1 MTTTAGSPPSPPCWA
16 SLPSRTHNV
25 LLGKGARSLSAR
37 KSALGPSGRAA
48 DRGVMREGLVG
59 PAMSV
64 GTGWDAITAERYDA
78 FARRHDYYRATAADL
93 VAHLGAS
100 AGWQVADL
108 GCGTGVSTAAV
119 LERLGPTGRVYGVD
133 ASAEMLAFARRRV
146 LDPRV
151 VWVEGRAEE
160 ALAGDELPEVLD
172 AAVANS
178 VIWQMPTSVFGILR
192 QKDAPGRG
200 VRVQHR
206 SGPAR
211 GAHAADVSVV
221 GRGRRT
227 GGQGRVRLPATASA
241 PRGAVLRAR
250 SPSELAALLGEAGFA
265 IDDQWMYSVPPGTPE
280 SQRDWLAVPM
290 FNQHQLRGLPDETR
304 LEIIGRAYDRWDKDC
319 TGPAGQLYCLRAV
332 AA

>member
-1 MTTTAGSPPSPPCWA
+1 MG
-16 SLPSRTHNV
+16 
-25 LLGKGARSLSAR
+25 
-37 KSALGPSGRAA
+37 
-48 DRGVMREGLVG
+48 EGLVG
-59 PAMSV
+59 PPMSV

-100 AGWQVADL
+100 AGWEVADL
-108 GCGTGVSTAAV
+108 GCGTGVSAAAV

-172 AAVANS
+172 GAVANS

-192 QKDAPGRG
+192 QKMRRG
-200 VRVQHR
+200 GVFVFNTGADLLGLRTLRTSRSLAEVVEQVAKDEFGYLR
-206 SGPAR
+206 PPRPPEEQYSGP
-211 GAHAADVSVV
+211 
-221 GRGRRT
+221 
-227 GGQGRVRLPATASA
+227 
-241 PRGAVLRAR
+241 R
-250 SPSELAALLGEAGFA
+250 SPSELAALVGEAGFA
-265 IDDQWMYSVPPGTPE
+265 IDDQWMYAVPPGTPE

-304 LEIIGRAYDRWDKDC
+304 LEIIGRAYDLWEKDC